1 MKRFTRDEGSNG
13 VTSAKQAKKSATQV
27 GESAGRYD
35 RLRGKFIVFDG
46 IDGAGK
52 GAQLRLLQEKLTSAN
67 IPLVMARDP
76 GGTAIGDRIRH
87 VLLDYDLSQMDVRC
101 ETFLFMASRAQLTRE
116 VVDPALKQGKT
127 VLCDRYVSSTCAYQC
142 AAGYDAKR
150 VIEVARYA
158 IGETWPHLTIVLDL
172 PIETG
177 RDRTG
182 RNTSSRKQSSDVAGQ
197 VRLFADTH
205 VDAME
210 SRPVTFH
217 QKVRQMY
224 LELPRFY
231 PSPVAIIDGQGSVDE
246 VHQRIMEALDS
257 AVL

>member
-1 MKRFTRDEGSNG
+1 MASKHQVKGS
-13 VTSAKQAKKSATQV
+13 SATAV
-27 GESAGRYD
+27 GDAGRYE

-52 GAQLRLLQEKLTSAN
+52 GAQLRLLQEKLGAAN

-76 GGTAIGDRIRH
+76 GGTEIGDRIRH
-87 VLLDYDLSQMDVRC
+87 VLLDYDLSKMDVRC

-150 VIEVARYA
+150 VIEIAKYA
-158 IGETWPHLTIVLDL
+158 IGETWPHLTIVIDL
-172 PIETG
+172 PLETG
-177 RDRTG
+177 LDRTG
-182 RNTSSRKQSSDVAGQ
+182 RGTSPRKQSSDVAGQ

-210 SRPVTFH
+210 SRPVSFH

-231 PSPVAIIDGQGSVDE
+231 PSPVVIVDGQGSVEE
-246 VHQRIMEALDS
+246 VHQRVMEALDC
-257 AVL
+257 ATL